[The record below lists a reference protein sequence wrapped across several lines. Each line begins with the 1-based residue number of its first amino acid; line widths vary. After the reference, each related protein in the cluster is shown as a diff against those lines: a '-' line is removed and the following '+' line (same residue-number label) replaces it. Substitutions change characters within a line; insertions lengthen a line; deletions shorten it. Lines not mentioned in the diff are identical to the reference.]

1 MLEASFNAVSDLLYQ
16 NNEKYLTLSVIDKAL
31 QFISLLSHSRKDI
44 RLGGVICLYMIVE
57 ANEL

>member
-16 NNEKYLTLSVIDKAL
+16 NSNEKYLTLSVIDKAL

-44 RLGGVICLYMIVE
+44 RLGGVICLYMIV
-57 ANEL
+57 

>member
-16 NNEKYLTLSVIDKAL
+16 NDKYLNLSVIDKAL
-31 QFISLLSHSRKDI
+31 QFITLLSHSRKDI
-44 RLGGVICLYMIVE
+44 RLGGVICLFMIAK